1 MQRLM
6 PRSEVGVQ
14 LLRSIEVHQSS
25 SPIEWKE
32 QERLSNGSFYSEND
46 LDGRWTFAQRANNY
60 SLKILSNSAGEP
72 NRKVNENAFQ
82 PKPTGALNKQPP

>member
-1 MQRLM
+1 MHYMQRLM

-46 LDGRWTFAQRANNY
+46 LDGR
-60 SLKILSNSAGEP
+60 
-72 NRKVNENAFQ
+72 
-82 PKPTGALNKQPP
+82 